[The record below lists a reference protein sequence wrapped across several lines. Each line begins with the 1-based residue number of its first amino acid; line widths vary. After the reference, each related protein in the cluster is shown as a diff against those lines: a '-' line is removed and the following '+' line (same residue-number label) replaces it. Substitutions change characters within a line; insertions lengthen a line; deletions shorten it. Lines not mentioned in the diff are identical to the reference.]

1 MIVPR
6 LPLRPSVLA
15 PTLALALLVASAPGC
30 DCSGPTTT
38 CTTDGDC
45 GAGLV
50 CRDGRCEMPPA
61 VDGGT
66 DGGERPDAPGCAPER
81 LCAGGRTC
89 CAAGEECVDDF
100 ACAPVC
106 ENERCGDNGLVC
118 CEAGQICL
126 DGVVCAASCEAD
138 RALCGAALD
147 VCCDAGDVCVDDACA
162 TPGDTCGDDYDC
174 LAEGTYCEHTIGRCL
189 ENPSPPL
196 CELRPAFD
204 RVALE
209 IEWHWAGVTVGGVL
223 YANVIMS
230 PVVGDVSGDGIPDVL
245 VSVYAG
251 TSLTNTVFV
260 AIHGGTGET
269 LWTVSGTSAC
279 TSQGAPALA
288 NLDPTDDALEIAYV
302 GRDAALVVL
311 DGDGTTQLARFPSAT
326 AAGGAYAAPSIHDLD
341 RDGSPEIILG
351 ARAFAFEGAPGAYS
365 LRSLFNAAAC
375 DVNGS
380 HSVVANLDDDPELE
394 ITCGGVA
401 YDTDGSLMWPTT
413 GAQVGYAAVADLDV
427 DGAPEVIMVR
437 SGAVTV
443 RDGAT
448 GAMRM
453 GAGGTW
459 FDGTLAIPGGGV
471 GGPPTIADFDG
482 DGLPELSAAGQGA
495 YAVYDPDCVEPRI
508 SGREAGTCDRMTG
521 TTGATRWSAPVQDL
535 SSSRT
540 GSSVFDFQGD
550 GIAEVV
556 YNDECFLH
564 VFDGRDGTE
573 ILMEPFA
580 NSSRTGHEYPIVVD
594 VDRDGNSEIVVP
606 ANNDQIS
613 RDNCRASWRA
623 AFGYATDAEIPE
635 RFRNGTQGI
644 YVLGDPADRWV
655 RTRPIWNQF
664 AYAVTHVDD
673 RGNVPATPTENWRT
687 PGLNNFRQNV
697 QGAGVFNAPNLT
709 VELDVVTACGRRE
722 VRLSALVRNVGSR
735 GVEAGVP
742 VEFVQTE
749 PAPGGVIATLATT
762 RPLLPG
768 GSERITAVASDQPYD
783 VPLTFTVRVDGD
795 SATSTIAEC
804 DEDDNSADGTE
815 TCPGIE

>member
-1 MIVPR
+1 M
-6 LPLRPSVLA
+6 
-15 PTLALALLVASAPGC
+15 
-30 DCSGPTTT
+30 
-38 CTTDGDC
+38 
-45 GAGLV
+45 
-50 CRDGRCEMPPA
+50 
-61 VDGGT
+61 
-66 DGGERPDAPGCAPER
+66 
-81 LCAGGRTC
+81 
-89 CAAGEECVDDF
+89 
-100 ACAPVC
+100 
-106 ENERCGDNGLVC
+106 
-118 CEAGQICL
+118 
-126 DGVVCAASCEAD
+126 
-138 RALCGAALD
+138 
-147 VCCDAGDVCVDDACA
+147 
-162 TPGDTCGDDYDC
+162 
-174 LAEGTYCEHTIGRCL
+174 
-189 ENPSPPL
+189 
-196 CELRPAFD
+196 
-204 RVALE
+204 
-209 IEWHWAGVTVGGVL
+209 TVGGVL

-269 LWTVSGTSAC
+269 LWTVTGTSAC

-326 AAGGAYAAPSIHDLD
+326 AAASAYAAPSIHDLD

-351 ARAFAFEGAPGAYS
+351 ARAFAFEGTPGAYS

-375 DVNGS
+375 DVNGA

-427 DGAPEVIMVR
+427 DGAPEVVMVR

-448 GAMRM
+448 GVMRM

-459 FDGTLAIPGGGV
+459 FGGTLAIPGGGV

-508 SGREAGTCDRMTG
+508 SGREAGACDRMTG

-606 ANNDQIS
+606 GNNDQIA

-697 QGAGVFNAPNLT
+697 RGAGVFNAPNLT
-709 VELDVVTACGRRE
+709 VELDVVAACGRP
-722 VRLSALVRNVGSR
+722 R
-735 GVEAGVP
+735 GAPLGAGAQRGQP
-742 VEFVQTE
+742 RRRGGR
-749 PAPGGVIATLATT
+749 PGGVRCRPSRRRAASSPRSRPRDRSCPEAASASPRWRPISPTTSRSPSRCASTATPPRAPSPSATRTTTPRTAPRPAPASSSARASARGQRATPARGSSRTVSQT
-762 RPLLPG
+762 RRWRRAAVAGESPGASGGSPRGSAGRARRSTPAPRRRPRARSRGRRRSRRPG
-768 GSERITAVASDQPYD
+768 GGAAGWPGSGAPPPRRDRRAASPPATRRRGSRTDRAPRAAR
-783 VPLTFTVRVDGD
+783 PRAP
-795 SATSTIAEC
+795 SARRGRARPSGRAP
-804 DEDDNSADGTE
+804 
-815 TCPGIE
+815 CPPG